1 MPFDYDALGPAG
13 TVLKTNAVRLD
24 RAFAAGARPPERVSV
39 PEWAARHRR
48 FSEDAPI
55 PGKWRHENGPYLY
68 EIMDALSLHDPCEE
82 VSIIKCAQSGGT
94 AAVENWAAYVSDVA
108 PGPMIWVQATLRSA
122 HLWAAEKWWPMVE
135 ASPRL
140 DPSKGGSIR
149 AQAQADGDGSNK
161 ERIKFSR
168 SASYIALAG
177 ANSAPSLR
185 SRTMRYAVEDDLDQF
200 PDDLD
205 NQGSPEGMIDQ
216 RLKVF
221 KSRGLS
227 KRAKISTPTIKGGSK
242 IERAVSQSDLR
253 EFYFKCP
260 HCEDRF
266 RIVWEPEATGERD
279 IQWPEGN
286 PSEAYL
292 VPRCCGTVTPH
303 WHKKSMVQTDG
314 WLSVV
319 IEGVKTPLVLT
330 EEQFQALRTK
340 MPASRKRAFNIH
352 GMLTFFQT
360 WADMAEGW
368 VDAQGDQN
376 KLKAWTMLMLG
387 APFPI
392 KSDMPDHEEL
402 ARLKDQAWGYEQMP
416 YGPIAITQ
424 ASDVQGDGIYT
435 ERVGWGP
442 NGESWQLGARFIPG
456 PTDVK
461 GEGAWV
467 KLDEYSRQPVT
478 FPGGL
483 SWPVDRE
490 MVDAGYHTEAA
501 QYYCGKRPNRRAIF
515 GRSGWT
521 LPPIGRGE
529 NLVYERSGSRT
540 SYASKKSKDKAWLV
554 GVDGLKLTWSGFLR
568 STLRHAKG
576 ETEGQRPR
584 GLCHFSRDTPPDWFE
599 QVTSEAI
606 ERVQIG
612 KKGSNVTY
620 GFRQRWVLQNGRQNH
635 YLDCRIYN
643 IAAYH
648 DLGLDL
654 YDEAEWAFHH
664 AKRYAPA
671 AQPDLLAHAQ
681 QLRPVAASSPEPFIE
696 QKEGYLDG

>member
-1 MPFDYDALGPAG
+1 MAFDYSALGPSG
-13 TVLKTNAVRLD
+13 EVLEANAVRLD
-24 RAFAAGARPPERVSV
+24 RAFAGGARPPERLTVS
-39 PEWAARHRR
+39 EWAEKHRR
-48 FSEDAPI
+48 FGDDAPI
-55 PGKWRHENGPYLY
+55 QGPWRHENAPYLV

-94 AAVENWAAYVSDVA
+94 AAVENWAGYITDIA
-108 PGPMIWVQATLRSA
+108 PGPMLWVQATLKA
-122 HLWAAEKWWPMVE
+122 AQDWALEKFWPMVE

-140 DPSKGGSIR
+140 NPEKGGTVR
-149 AQAQADGDGSNK
+149 AQAQADGEGSNK
-161 ERIKFSR
+161 NRIRFAR

-205 NQGSPEGMIDQ
+205 GQGSPEGMVDQ
-216 RLKVF
+216 RLKVYR
-221 KSRGLS
+221 SRRLS
-227 KRAKISTPTIKGGSK
+227 KRAKISTPTVKGGSK
-242 IERAVSQSDLR
+242 IERAVSLSDQR
-253 EFYFKCP
+253 EFYFKC
-260 HCEDRF
+260 CECSDRF
-266 RIVWEPEATGERD
+266 RIIWEPESDGQRD
-279 IQWPEGN
+279 IQWPDSKPE
-286 PSEAYL
+286 EAYL
-292 VPRCCGTVTPH
+292 VARCCGSVIPH
-303 WHKKSMVQTDG
+303 WQKRQMVLQDG
-314 WLSVV
+314 WLSVD
-319 IEGVKTPLVLT
+319 IDGEKSPLSMS
-330 EEQFQALRTK
+330 EEAFQALRAK
-340 MPASRKRAFNIH
+340 MPASRKRSFNIH
-352 GMLTFFQT
+352 GMLTYFQT

-376 KLKAWTMLMLG
+376 KMKAWTMLMLG
-387 APFPI
+387 APFPV

-402 ARLKDQAWGYEQMP
+402 AKLKEQDWGFDCMP

-467 KLDEYSRQPVT
+467 KLDEYSRQSVV

-521 LPPIGRGE
+521 LPAIGRGE
-529 NLVYERSGSRT
+529 NLVYERFGSRT
-540 SYASKKSKDKAWLV
+540 GFASKKSKDKAWLV
-554 GVDGLKLTWSGFLR
+554 GVDGLKLTWAGFLR
-568 STLRHAKG
+568 STLRYHKG

-584 GLCHFSRDTPPDWFE
+584 GLCHYSRDTPSDWFE

-606 ERVQIG
+606 ERVQVS
-612 KKGSNVTY
+612 KKGSNVSY
-620 GFRQRWVLQNGRQNH
+620 GHRQRWVLQNGRQNH

-654 YDEAEWAFHH
+654 YDDAEWAFHQ
-664 AKRYAPA
+664 AKRYAQA
-671 AQPDLLAHAQ
+671 TQPDLIQLAQ
-681 QLRPVAASSPEPFIE
+681 QLKPHQPPAGDPYIE